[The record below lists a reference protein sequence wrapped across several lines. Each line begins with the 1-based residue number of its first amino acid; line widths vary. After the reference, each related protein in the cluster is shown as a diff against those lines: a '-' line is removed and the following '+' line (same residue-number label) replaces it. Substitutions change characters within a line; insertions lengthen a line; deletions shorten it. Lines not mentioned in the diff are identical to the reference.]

1 MQAGKPENIRIRDW
15 KNDDKP
21 REKLLSKGPQALSDS
36 ELLAI
41 LLRTGSPGH
50 NATDLA
56 RAVLKMGEDSLL
68 RLGRLTA
75 SELKRMKGMG
85 IAKATVIAAAMELC
99 RRWQKEEELIPG
111 KTQLKSGQEAARYL
125 RDKLRYLPH
134 EVFAAIY
141 LNNAGTVLKFDTLS
155 HGGLTGTVADPR
167 IILKKAL
174 EENAISIILGH
185 NHPSGN
191 LRPSK
196 ADEEF
201 TNKIKKGAGYL
212 DIKLLDHIIVSEKG
226 YFSFADRGLL

>member
-1 MQAGKPENIRIRDW
+1 MQASTTRKTRIKDWENDA
-15 KNDDKP
+15 KP
-21 REKLLSKGPQALSDS
+21 REKLLSKGPQELNDS

-41 LLRTGSPGH
+41 LIGTGTPDR
-50 NATDLA
+50 NALDIA
-56 RAVLKMGEDSLL
+56 RDVLKAGQNNLVQ
-68 RLGRLTA
+68 LGNMTA
-75 SELKRMKGMG
+75 KELKKIRGMG
-85 IAKATVIAAAMELC
+85 LAKAAVIAAAMELG
-99 RRWQKEEELIPG
+99 RRRESSSLLAKPI
-111 KTQLKSGQEAARYL
+111 LKHGGDAARYL
-125 RDKLRYLPH
+125 QSQLKGFRH

-141 LNNAGTVLKFDTLS
+141 LNNAGKVLKFDTLS

-201 TNKIKKGAGYL
+201 TEKIKEGAAYL
-212 DIKLLDHIIVSEKG
+212 DIRLLDHIIVSEEG